1 MTQTM
6 KNKEFI
12 LEYLNAI
19 SGKVKTNEILTHYIS
34 DQGLIDH
41 INFFDSAF
49 PKYEMIAEE
58 LIAEGNQ
65 VILRARFIGKHEG
78 VFAGIMPSYRQIDL
92 PFVVSYFVENNKI
105 ISHWLMADQMVLM
118 QQLGIEPA
126 QAH

>member
-1 MTQTM
+1 M

-12 LEYLNAI
+12 LDYLNAI

-65 VILRARFIGKHEG
+65 VI
-78 VFAGIMPSYRQIDL
+78 
-92 PFVVSYFVENNKI
+92 
-105 ISHWLMADQMVLM
+105 
-118 QQLGIEPA
+118 
-126 QAH
+126 